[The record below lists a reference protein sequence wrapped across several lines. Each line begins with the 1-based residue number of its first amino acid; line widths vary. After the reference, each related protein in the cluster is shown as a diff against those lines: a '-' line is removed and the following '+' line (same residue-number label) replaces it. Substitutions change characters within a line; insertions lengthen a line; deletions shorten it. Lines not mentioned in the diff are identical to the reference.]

1 MVFGKLFYIFFVLA
15 ILLAVGWNLAADQ
28 DTKPILMRLF
38 VIALGLSMGCLA
50 LQGIVRKEV
59 RLGPGRP
66 LVRRD
71 HNPFNYWGIILF
83 TCVLAVVLLGVGFF
97 APV

>member
-1 MVFGKLFYIFFVLA
+1 MFGRLFYIFFVLA

-50 LQGIVRKEV
+50 LQGFVRKEV

-71 HNPFNYWGIILF
+71 QNPFNYWGILLF
-83 TCVLAVVLLGVGFF
+83 TCALAVVLLGVGFF